1 MCEKRQLFLQKHAT
15 EKHTENLLN
24 EQRTRVNKTNLH
36 YRQRENARGRRRE
49 IGRHKEN
56 KANQWTAHG
65 AAIKHNFV
73 HLMF

>member
-36 YRQRENARGRRRE
+36 YRQRERAREGE
-49 IGRHKEN
+49 GEK
-56 KANQWTAHG
+56 
-65 AAIKHNFV
+65 
-73 HLMF
+73 